1 MLLPLLAA
9 LAPAAAPPPAP
20 AGETEA
26 AAAVHAEPE
35 SAPASTAGDPD
46 PSAEVLAPV
55 ETPDP
60 EPDAAA
66 TTSPAAGVP
75 TPKASTPS
83 ADQEPLPEA
92 PPRVSTNDLER
103 HAWRGQGFFQ
113 IHLAAMV
120 PVGGTRPGRGTVA
133 SAGGGLQLGWRALP
147 YLAAGVGLTTFLHDA
162 GERLATDSAGETVEV
177 RDFGRLSLF
186 DPFVRF
192 FVPTRRRVEPR
203 FDAGALF
210 GTYRAPFSDS
220 AQFATGARI
229 GAGIDVW
236 ISPSFSLDFGVDPR
250 LLVLDGTVGFTLQA
264 GMGAT
269 VHW

>member
-1 MLLPLLAA
+1 MVLPLLVA
-9 LAPAAAPPPAP
+9 LAPAVAPPPAP

-26 AAAVHAEPE
+26 TVAVQAEPGSA
-35 SAPASTAGDPD
+35 SAPPADAD
-46 PSAEVLAPV
+46 PS
-55 ETPDP
+55 P
-60 EPDAAA
+60 EA
-66 TTSPAAGVP
+66 TGGPTPAAGAVDAASPTSAVP
-75 TPKASTPS
+75 AAEPKTSTPI
-83 ADQEPLPEA
+83 ADQEPLPDA
-92 PPRVSTNDLER
+92 PPRVSSADLET

-120 PVGGTRPGRGTVA
+120 PVAGARPARGTVA
-133 SAGGGLQLGWRALP
+133 SAGGGLQVGWRALP

-162 GERLATDSAGETVEV
+162 GERLTTDSAGETVEV
-177 RDFGRLSLF
+177 QDFGRLSLF

-203 FDAGALF
+203 FDAGVLL
-210 GTYRAPFSDS
+210 GTYRAPFSES

-229 GAGIDVW
+229 GVGIDVW
-236 ISPSFSLDFGVDPR
+236 IGPSFSLDFGVDPR
-250 LLVLDGTVGFTLQA
+250 LLVLDGTAGVTLQA